1 MVATDF
7 EIKFAQ
13 SRVDYFEKVLKKG
26 EGDGLKTLLR
36 AIKTENGSDYTASG
50 IANAI
55 KASKVILQAVKD
67 AAVTKAAQLTTA
79 ANAMTVVPGAVV
91 PGVTQADIDTAVANA
106 KDATTKA
113 NAMTVVTGVTQQ
125 NIDDAKA
132 AALDATTKAAA
143 IKVGDDPVLTA
154 AKALLGDDTVAKIKA
169 DDGKDAAKLTTLYT
183 DKAPDFMKNYGFI
196 NAILKNIPNAGK
208 DVLKSDTKTF
218 TAPTSITTQ
227 DKVDILNAYA
237 KIIGTVCGADPF
249 ITTDL
254 PEKDTN
260 SHHVKNCLDQANKVA
275 YALLADAN
283 CGKDKLDS
291 GNVKADCLKAVAG
304 MASDLYNGGEFE
316 AMNIDLCG
324 KYPYEDALPELTK
337 VDL

>member
-36 AIKTENGSDYTASG
+36 AIKTEAGTSIADYTASG

-79 ANAMTVVPGAVV
+79 ANAMTEVT
-91 PGVTQADIDTAVANA
+91 GVTQADIDTAVANA